1 MDLVTQMFVDSLAK
15 WDLIDLKYECL
26 RFGVDSRGDKNA
38 VLNRLQRFYIDRL
51 QAQGQNQSWQ
61 LHFPATNN
69 TMAYTVAENTFGNAY
84 LIQHPQCYANPHV

>member
-1 MDLVTQMFVDSLAK
+1 MDLVTQMFIDSLAK

-51 QAQGQNQSWQ
+51 
-61 LHFPATNN
+61 
-69 TMAYTVAENTFGNAY
+69 
-84 LIQHPQCYANPHV
+84 